1 MEEKKTELFASSAN
15 KYDPFA
21 AFFIIVDMENYF
33 SLRIKAENG
42 STSSESLPQ
51 ETPSDIAAYYQAL
64 QGKALFFNRNND
76 AVNLYKR
83 YVYSILFGIYLWV
96 AIWILGLIVVNIN
109 PSTAKSVSF
118 IVLIVVVIP
127 CLMSYLFNCFMN
139 KGEKIFSLMVKEAN
153 EMVYEIQ
160 KKYPEFYCAVQ
171 YKGKNVL
178 RLYVCCTSAISEP
191 VLQKTTVGDA
201 STSSSEKL
209 YFQSENSKPDSSSYF
224 DDNPVEPTQPYNTN
238 PGNVSYFDSNP
249 QSEPPSYFG
258 EKSMGGNGHDSL
270 F

>member
-1 MEEKKTELFASSAN
+1 MEEKKTELSAFSTN
-15 KYDPFA
+15 KYDPFV
-21 AFFIIVDMENYF
+21 AFHIILDMKKTF
-33 SLRIKAENG
+33 SLRIRAENG
-42 STSSESLPQ
+42 HTSSESLAL

-64 QGKALFFNRNND
+64 QGKAAFFNRNND
-76 AVNLYKR
+76 AVGLYKR
-83 YVYSILFGIYLWV
+83 YWFSMLLFACLEF
-96 AIWILGLIVVNIN
+96 LLLITANIVCNIN

-118 IVLIVVVIP
+118 VVLIVVVLP
-127 CLMSYLFNCFMN
+127 CFGVYFLNSFKK
-139 KGEKIFSLMVKEAN
+139 KGEKIFSLMVKETN

-249 QSEPPSYFG
+249 QSESPSYFG
-258 EKSMGGNGHDSL
+258 EKSMGGNGYDSL